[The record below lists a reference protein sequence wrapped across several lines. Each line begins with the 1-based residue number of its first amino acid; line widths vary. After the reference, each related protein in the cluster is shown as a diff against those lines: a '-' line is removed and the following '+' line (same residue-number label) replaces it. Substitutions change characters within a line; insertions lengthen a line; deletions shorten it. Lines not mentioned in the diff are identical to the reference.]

1 MEERADIQQARQQD
15 REAKAKQ
22 KMYKDAKANVKPHN
36 IKECNTILLQRKS
49 TKSKSP
55 FDPQPF
61 TAEEVHGTQVVG
73 RRSR

>member
-1 MEERADIQQARQQD
+1 
-15 REAKAKQ
+15 
-22 KMYKDAKANVKPHN
+22 MYKDAKANVKPHN
-36 IKECNTILLQRKS
+36 IKEGDTILLQRKS

-55 FDPQPF
+55 YDPQPF